1 MEILV
6 PKFRRNPNEKVQA
19 IYSGVARG
27 GGTATIVWKPSV
39 DGNRMEATRVYG
51 PAELARGQSGR
62 VAVLVLG
69 GMEATLD
76 EVEDILAAKK
86 AKKFVPQRG
95 QSEIAQMCRVVAD
108 RRNELIAEARKRA
121 GMSMAEPATPRKRVR
136 LYLPRGLR
144 YVPTSEPGLKVLAR
158 V

>member
-1 MEILV
+1 MADPHGLVMLTTFILRPRPRV
-6 PKFRRNPNEKVQA
+6 YAWEHIVLDA
-19 IYSGVARG
+19 VARQ
-27 GGTATIVWKPSV
+27 A
-39 DGNRMEATRVYG
+39 DFANRRV
-51 PAELARGQSGR
+51 LQR
-62 VAVLVLG
+62 AVNIVLG

-121 GMSMAEPATPRKRVR
+121 GMSMTEPSTPRKRVR